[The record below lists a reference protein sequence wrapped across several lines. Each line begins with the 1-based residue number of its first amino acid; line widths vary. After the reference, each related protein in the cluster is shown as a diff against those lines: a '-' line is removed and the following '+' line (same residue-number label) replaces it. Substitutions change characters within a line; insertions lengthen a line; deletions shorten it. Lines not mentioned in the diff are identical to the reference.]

1 MSSGVTRH
9 NDSSPNPVQ
18 RFTTVPSGKRTVS
31 PRWKGWSWRLL
42 AGFVLGLIVIGLP
55 RGSAGN
61 TRIESPVYRAPN
73 AAPVITQTGLTI
85 MAGKTATGNIAGASD
100 DCGISEFGFN
110 PDPAAGISIISVNSF
125 ISGNTGTV
133 TATVGAACGLA
144 PGVYQVGTASAI
156 DDAKSPPMCLSPG
169 GPQLMAN
176 GVITVRVIANP
187 VPTLGTYTDMT
198 TGASSTVTVTPTA
211 PPADAS
217 NDIRE
222 VTVSPQ
228 DLPGGGT
235 VVVNPATGVVTITTD
250 TGTTAGEYPIAVTV
264 TDACNSKTTQSFKL
278 TVTQTLVNTAP
289 LLTTIG
295 GVTVSQ
301 GGAENEAD
309 VATTTDEQ
317 EDATALQVSLSD
329 IPAGISVRVV
339 NTAGTVRA
347 FAQAAC
353 SVAPNIYPVSLTVSD
368 TGVPVAPPLTTST
381 TFNVTVTG
389 NAAPT
394 LGSYSNLTLVQGGSA
409 TQSPAAPPSDRNNNI
424 SRVTVTPTSLPGGG
438 SLTVDAVSGAVR
450 VTTVS
455 ATQPGTYPIRVV
467 VADPCVEAS
476 AGFQLVVNKPQTRP
490 AAPTGLTAGAASS
503 VQIDLSWS
511 DNSDNEAGFVI
522 ERRTTTGQFAILATT
537 NADVVRFSNSGLT
550 PGVEYGY
557 RVKATNGVG
566 ESDYTNVASATPP
579 VPSNLGVSQFFPLAA
594 KSGGTI
600 LINGFGF
607 VPGAT
612 EVYFGG
618 DLQIRSPQV
627 TVFSPTQ
634 AEVTVPDSAGGSGN
648 VNGFITVRV
657 PGQPDANTRAFAQNS
672 SDPNNPASTF
682 PEFVVLGDINRDGI
696 VDERDVNELQAVV
709 LGQKQ
714 FDARQAL
721 AGDVFPLNLNGSRGD
736 GKFSGIDFTVLR
748 AVVLGQ
754 VAF

>member
-1 MSSGVTRH
+1 MIGPKGSEG
-9 NDSSPNPVQ
+9 D
-18 RFTTVPSGKRTVS
+18 TTVDP
-31 PRWKGWSWRLL
+31 P
-42 AGFVLGLIVIGLP
+42 VL
-55 RGSAGN
+55 
-61 TRIESPVYRAPN
+61 RAPN
-73 AAPVITQTGLTI
+73 AAPVITQTGLTV
-85 MAGKTATGNIAGASD
+85 MAGKTSTGNIAGASD
-100 DCGISEFGFN
+100 DCGISEFGFS
-110 PDPAAGISIISVNSF
+110 PSPAAGITVTAVNDSF
-125 ISGNTGTV
+125 SGNLGSV
-133 TATVGAACGLA
+133 TATVSAACGLS
-144 PGVYQVGTASAI
+144 PGLYQVGQVSVI
-156 DDAKSPPMCLSPG
+156 DDAKFPPMCLTPG
-169 GPQLMAN
+169 GPQLSAN
-176 GVITVRVIANP
+176 AVISVRVIANP
-187 VPTLGTYTDMT
+187 APTLGTYTDVT
-198 TGASSTVTVTPTA
+198 TGASSTVTVTPTT

-222 VTVSPQ
+222 VIVSPQ

-235 VVVNPATGVVTITTD
+235 AVVNPTTGVVTITTD
-250 TGTTAGEYPIAVTV
+250 AGTTAGEYQIAITV

-289 LLTTIG
+289 LLTATG
-295 GVTVSQ
+295 SVTVSQ
-301 GGAENEAD
+301 GGAEVSAD

-317 EDATALQVSLSD
+317 EDAGALQVSLSD

-339 NTAGTVRA
+339 NTGGTIQA

-353 SVAPNIYPVSLTVSD
+353 SVAPTIYPISLTVSD

-394 LGSYSNLTLVQGGSA
+394 IGSYSNLTLVQGGSA
-409 TQSPAAPPSDRNNNI
+409 TQSPGAPPSDRNNNI

-438 SLTVDAVSGAVR
+438 SVSVDPASGAVR

-455 ATQPGTYPIRVV
+455 TTQPGTYPVRVV
-467 VADPCVEAS
+467 VADPCVEVS
-476 AGFQLVVNKPQTRP
+476 AGFQLLVNKPQTRP
-490 AAPTGLTAGAASS
+490 AAPTGLSAGAASS
-503 VQIDLSWS
+503 VQIDISWS

-522 ERRTTTGQFAILATT
+522 ERRTANGQFAVLATT
-537 NADVVRFSNSGLT
+537 NADVVRFNNSGLT

-566 ESDYTNVASATPP
+566 DSEYTNVASAIPP
-579 VPSNLGVSQFFPLAA
+579 IPTNLGISQFFPLAA
-594 KSGGTI
+594 TPGGKI
-600 LINGFGF
+600 IIRGFGF

-618 DLQIRSPQV
+618 DAQIRSPLV
-627 TVFSPTQ
+627 AVFSPTQ
-634 AEVTVPDSAGGSGN
+634 AEVTVPDSGGGAGN

-657 PGQPDANTRAFAQNS
+657 PGQPDANTRGFVQNS
-672 SDPNNPASTF
+672 NDPNNPASTF
-682 PEFVVLGDINRDGI
+682 PEFVVLGDITGDGI
-696 VDERDVNELQAVV
+696 VDQRDLNELQAAV